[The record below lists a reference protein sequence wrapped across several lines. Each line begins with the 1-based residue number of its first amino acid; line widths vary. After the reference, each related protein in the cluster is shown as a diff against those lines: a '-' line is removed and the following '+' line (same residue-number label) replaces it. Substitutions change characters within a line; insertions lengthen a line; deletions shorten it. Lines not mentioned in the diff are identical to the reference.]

1 MSNTALAQQQTD
13 FQIISAVI
21 SSDRTPVGIDIAKV
35 ISDFVIYEHIEKAYL
50 TARFVFYDQENIVQ
64 DMDFQGGEK
73 LTLTLQ
79 HSEERITGNDIE
91 KVFLIDKIDNIFKV
105 DERNESVVIHCIEYH
120 AFESAAQNISKSYS
134 GAPSKIIKKILDEYL
149 DKELLIDDVD
159 AINDLKV
166 IIPNLDPIEACNW
179 LKKRVLSQSGL
190 PFYLYSALGV
200 NNLVLK
206 SLDKMLTQTPLN
218 LNTPYIYA
226 PSVTSNDAG
235 SQKYYLI
242 ENYEYNSGE
251 KLMPL
256 VMEGLVGAEYQFFNT
271 MTGTPT
277 KIHFDVDEDLFSPL
291 VVDNKLGAQNTRY
304 NYAPGYKIKDKPL
317 SQLDSRS
324 ITQISSSGA
333 YKQLQGSFK
342 SYNDESASGQHRR
355 KAIGAA
361 VKKFVTKTPL
371 RITVSGREFLTGD
384 ENYTIGKTIRVL
396 FLDNTQ
402 ESGEQRPKYD
412 QKKSGDYIIFATE
425 HIFKTERYD
434 VNLLLGKVASVGEEP
449 IT

>member
-134 GAPSKIIKKILDEYL
+134 GATSKIIKKILNEYL

-242 ENYEYNSGE
+242 ENYEYNSG
-251 KLMPL
+251 
-256 VMEGLVGAEYQFFNT
+256 
-271 MTGTPT
+271 
-277 KIHFDVDEDLFSPL
+277 
-291 VVDNKLGAQNTRY
+291 
-304 NYAPGYKIKDKPL
+304 
-317 SQLDSRS
+317 
-324 ITQISSSGA
+324 
-333 YKQLQGSFK
+333 
-342 SYNDESASGQHRR
+342 
-355 KAIGAA
+355 
-361 VKKFVTKTPL
+361 
-371 RITVSGREFLTGD
+371 
-384 ENYTIGKTIRVL
+384 
-396 FLDNTQ
+396 
-402 ESGEQRPKYD
+402 
-412 QKKSGDYIIFATE
+412 
-425 HIFKTERYD
+425 
-434 VNLLLGKVASVGEEP
+434 
-449 IT
+449 